1 ESLGMAVTRQKFTD
15 SHKRATENV
24 IAVWA
29 STGASHDV
37 IVVGAHRD
45 HLPAD
50 GATRYPGANDN
61 ASGTVGMLAIAKAL
75 SSRPAPK
82 RAVVFVSFG
91 SDEDGQ
97 EGAQHLIA
105 DQSGAFD

>member
-1 ESLGMAVTRQKFTD
+1 ATVDSNPDPMPTDNPAPAEDPFEPGALGAAITVMTTGDFADRAPGTMGDHRSADFVAGKLESLGMAVTRQKFTD

-50 GATRYPGANDN
+50 GA
-61 ASGTVGMLAIAKAL
+61 
-75 SSRPAPK
+75 
-82 RAVVFVSFG
+82 
-91 SDEDGQ
+91 
-97 EGAQHLIA
+97 
-105 DQSGAFD
+105 